1 MELFGIPFFDDDFYK
16 MIFRF
21 LINIFFLTAL
31 IKYSYYKFSKKA
43 DYFFT
48 FYLVGTIVFFLCFTL
63 KKYEIDLGLA
73 LGLFAIFGILRYRT
87 DPLKVREMTYLFVV
101 IGLSLVNALSNKKM
115 SYTEIFVANSI
126 VVAMAYF
133 LDRYWNQQ
141 KTNTKDILYESLEHI
156 RPEHH
161 ELLKT
166 ELEHKL
172 GFEILSISLGQIDF
186 KAETVKIKIRYK
198 IIYR

>member
-31 IKYSYYKFSKKA
+31 IKYSYYKFSEKA
-43 DYFFT
+43 DYLFT

-101 IGLSLVNALSNKKM
+101 IGLSLINALSNKKM

-198 IIYR
+198 K

>member
-1 MELFGIPFFDDDFYK
+1 MEFFGIPLFDDDFYK

-21 LINIFFLTAL
+21 LINITFLTAL
-31 IKYSYYKFSKKA
+31 IKYSYYKFSEKA
-43 DYFFT
+43 DYLFT

-115 SYTEIFVANSI
+115 SYTEIFVANTI

-133 LDRYWNQQ
+133 LDRFWSQK

-161 ELLKT
+161 EILKAK
-166 ELEHKL
+166 LEEKL

-198 IIYR
+198 K

>member
-198 IIYR
+198 K

>member
-1 MELFGIPFFDDDFYK
+1 MEFFGIPLFDDDFYK

-43 DYFFT
+43 EYLFS

-73 LGLFAIFGILRYRT
+73 LGLFAIFGILRYKT
-87 DPLKVREMTYLFVV
+87 EPLKVREMTYLFVV

-115 SYTEIFVANSI
+115 SYIEIIAANTT
-126 VVAMAYF
+126 VVAMAYY
-133 LDRYWNQQ
+133 LDLYWSRQ
-141 KTNTKDILYESLEHI
+141 KTYTKDILYESLKHI
-156 RPEHH
+156 RPEYH
-161 ELLKT
+161 EELKK
-166 ELEHKL
+166 ELEEKL
-172 GFEILSISLGQIDF
+172 GLEILSISLGQIDF

-198 IIYR
+198 K

>member
-31 IKYSYYKFSKKA
+31 IKYSYYKFSKKVE
-43 DYFFT
+43 YLFT

-198 IIYR
+198 K

>member
-1 MELFGIPFFDDDFYK
+1 MEFFGIPLFDDDFYK

-43 DYFFT
+43 EYLFS

-73 LGLFAIFGILRYRT
+73 LGLFAIFGILRYKT
-87 DPLKVREMTYLFVV
+87 EPLKVREMTYLFVI

-115 SYTEIFVANSI
+115 SYIEIIAANTT
-126 VVAMAYF
+126 VVAMAYY
-133 LDRYWNQQ
+133 LDLYWSRQ
-141 KTNTKDILYESLEHI
+141 KTYTKDILYESLKHI
-156 RPEHH
+156 RPEYH
-161 ELLKT
+161 EELKK
-166 ELEHKL
+166 ELEEKL
-172 GFEILSISLGQIDF
+172 GLEILSISLGQIDF

-198 IIYR
+198 K